1 MNSNISATL
10 IYSAMSFFK
19 DKGYRFITVPMLV
32 DEDVVN
38 LTLPSDCSAKFHLDK
53 CYVGSAEQYIYQLI
67 KEGKDLPSKV
77 LAITPCQRD
86 DGIDEFHQEIFLKIE
101 LACTDNTVTYHDIAI
116 DVMEYY
122 NTLTDNA
129 KYVDFTDFDNTCD
142 IEINGVEVGSYGMRE
157 YNGRIIHFGTGLALP
172 RFLQAINHV
181 Q

>member
-32 DEDVVN
+32 DEDIVN
-38 LTLPSDCSAKFHLDK
+38 LTLPSDCAAKYHNDK
-53 CYVGSAEQYIYQLI
+53 CYVGSAEQSIYQLI

-86 DGIDEFHQEIFLKIE
+86 DTIDEFHQEIFLKIE

-142 IEINGVEVGSYGMRE
+142 IEINTIEVGSYGMRE

-172 RFLQAINHV
+172 RFLQAINHG